1 MPAKAEIFAR
11 LHKEVLQLQGFR
23 AHHAVEN
30 DLLGLGR
37 INSAFPGGVFPR
49 AAVHEFVC
57 AAPEEGAAASA
68 FITGLLSGLVKEGGA
83 VLWAG
88 TGRRVYPPAL
98 RAFGIRPEGV
108 LFLDLKKE
116 KDVCWALEE
125 ALRCGA
131 LSAVVGELRDLGF
144 TESRR
149 FQLAI
154 ESSGVPCFLLRRNA
168 KAGATTAV
176 ARWRIMPLASVPEE
190 GLPGLG
196 HPRWRVQLLK
206 ARNGRPGSWDIEW
219 RRGAFREV
227 LPLSVVHSERQRKAG

>member
-1 MPAKAEIFAR
+1 MPAKAEIFDR
-11 LHKEVLQLQGFR
+11 LRKEMLQLQGFR
-23 AHHAVEN
+23 APLAAGG
-30 DLLGLGR
+30 DPLGLGR
-37 INSAFPGGVFPR
+37 INSAFPNGVFPQ

-57 AAPEEGAAASA
+57 AAPEEGAATSA
-68 FITGLLSGLVKEGGA
+68 FITGLLSGIMKEGGA

-98 RAFGIRPEGV
+98 RAFGVRPERV

-116 KDVCWALEE
+116 KDVCWALGE

-131 LSAVVGELRDLGF
+131 LSAVVGELKDLDF
-144 TESRR
+144 TGSRR

-168 KAGATTAV
+168 RAAATTAV
-176 ARWRIMPLASVPEE
+176 ARWRVAPLQSVPEE
-190 GLPGLG
+190 GLPGIG

-206 ARNGRPGSWDIEW
+206 ARNGRPGSWDVEW
-219 RRGAFREV
+219 RGGAFREV
-227 LPLSVVHSERQRKAG
+227 LQQVAPVARLHRKAG